1 MSNNTEQPTE
11 EILDYK
17 EKKEKKKRIVSDKQ
31 KAQGI
36 KNLKKYHEDKKIKKV
51 AEQILQE
58 REKTTAPPPPQ
69 EVHHKPKP
77 EKLKFDS
84 DEEIDID
91 EIINRKLNKNKHK
104 DDNDDYTKILKEELT
119 DLKTKM
125 QHVAERTEK
134 LYQMKKMKYKEP
146 KKEVM
151 PQPIIIDNGKNT
163 SKENKSKNQQ
173 LMELLRNNNISY
185 AH

>member
-1 MSNNTEQPTE
+1 
-11 EILDYK
+11 
-17 EKKEKKKRIVSDKQ
+17 
-31 KAQGI
+31 
-36 KNLKKYHEDKKIKKV
+36 
-51 AEQILQE
+51 
-58 REKTTAPPPPQ
+58 
-69 EVHHKPKP
+69 
-77 EKLKFDS
+77 
-84 DEEIDID
+84 
-91 EIINRKLNKNKHK
+91 
-104 DDNDDYTKILKEELT
+104 
-119 DLKTKM
+119 M